1 MNQRI
6 EQLINRLSFFGYCS
20 FEIKRIIKEAV
31 GIECVND
38 LSITQRVAVIN
49 HLEKYEQL
57 GLSYLQTY
65 SK

>member
-6 EQLINRLSFFGYCS
+6 KQLISRLSLFGYCT
-20 FEIKRIIKEAV
+20 FEIKSIIKDAI
-31 GIECVND
+31 GIECIDN
-38 LSITQRVAVIN
+38 LNITQRVAVIN

-57 GLSYLQTY
+57 GLNFLQTY

>member
-38 LSITQRVAVIN
+38 LSITQRVTVIN

>member
-20 FEIKRIIKEAV
+20 FEIKRIIKEAI

-38 LSITQRVAVIN
+38 LSITQRVAVISN
-49 HLEKYEQL
+49 LEKYEQL